1 MGSGRLSGGLGR
13 LSVGSGWLS
22 IRFWRLYGRLSKSGR
37 TDGYVGQVGGFVR
50 WAGTSGVSGK

>member
-1 MGSGRLSGGLGR
+1 MGSGTLSGGLGR

-37 TDGYVGQVGGFVR
+37 WVGQM
-50 WAGTSGVSGK
+50 GT